1 MFRRTTNPETHRADS
16 VLPDTSAG
24 AVVRTT
30 VMPKF
35 VSAVARRA
43 MPVVVDL
50 GVAVGPTVEFLSE
63 RLDCTIH
70 VQDCFADVEAH
81 ARRRAEDPELGLLAL
96 ASKLLQPLE
105 SVDGILCWDLFDY
118 LEVST
123 GRTLAAR
130 LTGLL
135 RPGGALHGLFG
146 TTPDEVGH
154 YTRFVME
161 SDDRLRLQTYPA
173 THRRRAV
180 LATGDIHRMFGK
192 LTVAEFV
199 LLRSHSR
206 ETLFRKPPRNR

>member
-1 MFRRTTNPETHRADS
+1 M
-16 VLPDTSAG
+16 
-24 AVVRTT
+24 
-30 VMPKF
+30 
-35 VSAVARRA
+35 
-43 MPVVVDL
+43 
-50 GVAVGPTVEFLSE
+50 
-63 RLDCTIH
+63 
-70 VQDCFADVEAH
+70 EAH
-81 ARRRAEDPELGLLAL
+81 ARRRAEDPELGRLAL
-96 ASKLLQPLE
+96 ASKPLQPLE

-154 YTRFVME
+154 YTRFAME

-173 THRRRAV
+173 THTRRAV